1 MTGPP
6 ACDRRARAGEVH
18 VGPLIAGDWPR
29 VAAVLAAGIATGDAT
44 FETVVPAWRDWDAA
58 HLPAPRLAARA
69 GGQLVGWAAL
79 SPVSGRCV
87 YSGVAEDSVYVH
99 PRWGRQAVGPLG
111 PPGGWAAPAR
121 RTRRRV
127 RAARDLDAAGR
138 RLPGE
143 RRQSPAARVLRLPP
157 RRDPRA
163 ARGPRRPLARR
174 RAARATQPGRRSRLR
189 QRRGIG
195 CPAHLVLPRGAW
207 RPMTHHRLRITAT
220 TLPRTVA
227 SLSGATAMGS

>member
-99 PRWGRQAVGPLG
+99 PRWGRQGV
-111 PPGGWAAPAR
+111 
-121 RTRRRV
+121 
-127 RAARDLDAAGR
+127 GR
-138 RLPGE
+138 RLLGALVAE
-143 RRQSPAARVLRLPP
+143 SE
-157 RRDPRA
+157 
-163 ARGPRRPLARR
+163 
-174 RAARATQPGRRSRLR
+174 
-189 QRRGIG
+189 RRGI
-195 CPAHLVLPRGAW
+195 W
-207 RPMTHHRLRITAT
+207 
-220 TLPRTVA
+220 TLQAGVFPENAA
-227 SLSGATAMGS
+227 SLRLHESCGFRLVGIRERLGVRDGRWRDVVLLERRSPVVGRD